1 MKKKSVLIIGNY
13 FYPDVAS
20 LGQIITDY
28 SIELKNDFDITVIAA
43 IPNYSSNIDIDDDL
57 KTKKYYSEV
66 IKGVKVIRIVVP
78 NVDKRNKASRVN
90 YILTYYKN
98 AKKAIDSNLGFDIV
112 LTVSQPPILGGLL
125 GRYAKKKN
133 RNSRLIYNIQDF
145 NPEQIEAVGFSNVKL
160 LIKIL
165 KIIDNMSINSSDKVL
180 LVGRDQ
186 IPTIEKR
193 KKSFK
198 DKVIVINNWS
208 NDKEIVPLEPGDDR
222 IIKFKKEHGLEDKF
236 IVMYSG
242 NIGLFY
248 DLQNII
254 HIALDHK
261 ENDNIMFVFIGE
273 GAVKKDLEEFK
284 EKNNLS
290 NIKFIPYQDKKD
302 LVVSLNVADVHLVVN
317 AKGIKG
323 VSVPSKLY
331 GVMSAGKA
339 VLGVLEKDSEARTL
353 IEASNCGICVEPGE
367 YKQISD
373 AVETLFKNKE
383 KVFKLGKNG
392 REYLEDNLSRE
403 KAIFKYKKLLQ
414 EL

>member
-1 MKKKSVLIIGNY
+1 MNKKSVLIIGNY

-28 SIELKNDFDITVIAA
+28 SMELKNDFDITVIAA
-43 IPNYSSNIDIDDDL
+43 IPNYSSNIDIDDNL
-57 KTKKYYSEV
+57 RNKKYYTEE

-78 NVDKRNKASRVN
+78 NVDKRNKVSRVN

-98 AKKAIDSNLGFDIV
+98 AKEAINSNLGFDII

-133 RNSRLIYNIQDF
+133 KNSRLIYNIQDF
-145 NPEQIEAVGFSNVKL
+145 NPEQIEAVGFSKIKL
-160 LIKIL
+160 LIKML
-165 KIIDNMSINSSDKVL
+165 KVIDNISINSSDKVL

-198 DKVIVINNWS
+198 DKVVIINNWS
-208 NDKEIVPLEPGDDR
+208 NDKEIVPLKPSDDR
-222 IIKFKKEHGLEDKF
+222 IIEFKKEHGLEDKF

-254 HIALDHK
+254 NIALDYK
-261 ENDNIMFVFIGE
+261 NNDNIMFTFIGE

-284 EKNNLS
+284 EKHNLR

-339 VLGVLEKDSEARTL
+339 VLGVLEKESEARTL

-367 YKQISD
+367 YKQISA
-373 AVETLFKNKE
+373 AVENLFEDKENTL
-383 KVFKLGKNG
+383 KLGMNG
-392 REYLEDNLSRE
+392 RKYLEENLSRE
-403 KAIFKYKKLLQ
+403 KAIFKYKKLL
-414 EL
+414 EKL